1 MGLAPAGWRWNSCAA
16 ARVDAMGL
24 PAHDSRAR

>member
-1 MGLAPAGWRWNSCAA
+1 VLGGLRWNSCAA
-16 ARVDAMGL
+16 EHVEGMGL